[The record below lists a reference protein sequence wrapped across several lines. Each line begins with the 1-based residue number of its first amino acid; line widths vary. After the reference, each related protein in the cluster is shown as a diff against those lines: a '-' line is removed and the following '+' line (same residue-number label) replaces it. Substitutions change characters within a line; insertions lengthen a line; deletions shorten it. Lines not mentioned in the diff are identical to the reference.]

1 MWLIKNHK
9 TGKYYK
15 TKYLIDNDKLCHLH
29 GLPFV
34 KSGVLTEEESRSSR
48 LCTDKWPQIEL
59 VGRFDGRVRD
69 WKHDCDWFTWLVVID
84 ENN

>member
-1 MWLIKNHK
+1 MWLIKNYK

-15 TKYLIDNDKLCHLH
+15 TKYLIDDDKLCHLH
-29 GLPFV
+29 SLPFV

-59 VGRFDGRVRD
+59 VGRFDGRRNT
-69 WKHDCDWFTWLVVID
+69 WMRDCDWFTWLIVID
-84 ENN
+84 DKD